1 MKKFLSSILTIM
13 AACLTSLTMADD
25 HVKTLNLE
33 LRQPVSTM
41 EVTSIHFGEDE
52 TTISAQGDMGAYGK
66 VYASYDLSYDPTRN
80 SGGVKASG
88 RGFADGQVV
97 SGYANGV
104 WTRDGDKVV
113 MSIVV
118 MMNDGS
124 QNLEEIVTDPMTNKM
139 TIHTYALK

>member
-1 MKKFLSSILTIM
+1 MKKFLIAVASIIG
-13 AACLTSLTMADD
+13 TSYALADD
-25 HVKTLNLE
+25 HANTLNLE

-41 EVTSIHFGEDE
+41 EVTSIHFHEDE

-66 VYASYDLSYDPTRN
+66 VYASYDLSYDATRN

-88 RGFADGQVV
+88 RGFASGQVV

-124 QNLEEIVTDPMTNKM
+124 QNLERIVTDPMTNKM

>member
-1 MKKFLSSILTIM
+1 MKKFLLAVGMMFAMSQAS
-13 AACLTSLTMADD
+13 ADD
-25 HVKTLNLE
+25 HGNNLNLE

-41 EVTSIHFGEDE
+41 EVTSIHFHEDE

-66 VYASYDLSYDPTRN
+66 VYASYDLSYDATRN

-88 RGFADGQVV
+88 RGFANGQVV

-104 WTRDGDKVV
+104 WARDGDKVV

-124 QNLEEIVTDPMTNKM
+124 QNLEKIVTDPMTNKM

>member
-1 MKKFLSSILTIM
+1 MTKFVSGILAIVAT
-13 AACLTSLTMADD
+13 CLTSLAMSDD
-25 HVKTLNLE
+25 HGNTLSIE
-33 LRQPVSTM
+33 LRQPVSIM

-66 VYASYDLSYDPTRN
+66 VYASYDLSYDPSRN

-118 MMNDGS
+118 MMNDGT
-124 QNLEEIVTDPMTNKM
+124 QNLEEIIIDPMTNKM